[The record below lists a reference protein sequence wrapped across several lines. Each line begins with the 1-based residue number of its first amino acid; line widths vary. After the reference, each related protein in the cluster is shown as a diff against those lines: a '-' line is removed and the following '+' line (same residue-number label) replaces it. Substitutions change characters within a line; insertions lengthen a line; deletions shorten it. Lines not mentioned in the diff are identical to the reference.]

1 MAKRV
6 PPRLT
11 GNARALRRDATAD
24 ERLLW
29 AHLSAMRPRFTRQLV
44 IGGFIAD
51 FACRSHKLA
60 IEIDGAQHVDN
71 AHDAERTTTLEAAG
85 WQVLRFWNGDVRG
98 NVEGVMAAIAAAV
111 ALRGGTVH
119 FVGPRKRA
127 EQTKDALAGS
137 GYPPRCD

>member
-1 MAKRV
+1 
-6 PPRLT
+6 
-11 GNARALRRDATAD
+11 
-24 ERLLW
+24 
-29 AHLSAMRPRFTRQLV
+29 MRPRFTRQLV